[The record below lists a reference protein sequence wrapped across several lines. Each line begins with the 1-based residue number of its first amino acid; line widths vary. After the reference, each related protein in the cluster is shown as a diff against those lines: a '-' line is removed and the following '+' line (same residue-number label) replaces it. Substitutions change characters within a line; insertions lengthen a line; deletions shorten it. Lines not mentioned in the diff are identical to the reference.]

1 MEQMG
6 KKGVQTMIYFDALT
20 QADCEQIRKWR
31 NEDIAGAR
39 TPYLLTEA
47 QQADFYRDVVSNRES
62 EHRYWAVRCAPICD
76 DKECDVCGNNGKGY
90 WLDLPSDLIG
100 IAGLTNIEWENGRAE
115 IALMIGTPYRKQGHG
130 AEALHELFKQG
141 FDRMRLHTIYGN
153 VYGCNASFDFWT
165 NQINKYGMYRASIP
179 FGKWWD
185 GKWYGTRY
193 FQLDSGKWEKV

>member
-1 MEQMG
+1 
-6 KKGVQTMIYFDALT
+6 MIYFDALT

-47 QQADFYRDVVSNRES
+47 QQADFYRDVVSNRDS
-62 EHRYWAVRCAPICD
+62 GHRYWAVKYHCED
-76 DKECDVCGNNGKGY
+76 SEH
-90 WLDLPSDLIG
+90 SDTTKCLHMCG